1 MNLVTNIGR
10 AAAPISIL
18 KQRNFGLIWSAMT
31 VSQMGS
37 QMETVVVVW
46 YVLNLTD
53 SPLLVGLTA
62 TARLGFNFLALFAGA
77 TADIVPRRTLMII
90 VQAVLASLAVLMLV
104 LIVTDLIEVWHIF
117 VITLLAGLARIFQ
130 MPTAQSLA
138 VDSVVPERIPNAVAL
153 ISAAMNLA
161 LIIGP
166 ILGGLLFDVFGPEG
180 AYVMVASVYVLS
192 GSLTFLIGETRVTI
206 AKKGESVFSLVA
218 EGLRYV
224 KGNQLLWSA
233 LFVAVIFNITGF
245 SFHTTLVPIFA
256 KDVLGQDSFGLGILI
271 STFGIG
277 GLVGS
282 MFWASISNV
291 KHTGIFCFLAVI
303 GWHSTM
309 IVFAASTNFYLSVGI
324 LAVTGMMFSSSLVL
338 VLTVLM
344 KTGLPEFR
352 GRLMGLRTLAIY
364 AHAFGSLGAGAIAGV
379 WGAPSAAVLSGIFG
393 ISMMLG
399 LALLAPK
406 LRRF

>member
-1 MNLVTNIGR
+1 
-10 AAAPISIL
+10 
-18 KQRNFGLIWSAMT
+18 MT

-104 LIVTDLIEVWHIF
+104 LIATDLIEVWHIF

-309 IVFAASTNFYLSVGI
+309 IVFAASTNFYLSIGI

>member
-1 MNLVTNIGR
+1 
-10 AAAPISIL
+10 
-18 KQRNFGLIWSAMT
+18 MT

-90 VQAVLASLAVLMLV
+90 VQTVLASLAALMLV
-104 LIVTDLIEVWHIF
+104 LIATDLIEVWHIF

-153 ISAAMNLA
+153 ISAAMNLG

-206 AKKGESVFSLVA
+206 ANKGESVFSLVA

-233 LFVAVIFNITGF
+233 LLVAVIFNITGF

-256 KDVLGQDSFGLGILI
+256 KDQLGQDSFGLGILL

-282 MFWASISNV
+282 MFWAAIPNV
-291 KHTGIFCFLAVI
+291 KHTGIFCFLAVV